1 SGSRFERGSENAQRL
16 PRIEHGFRL
25 RIDILTDDGP
35 RSAVVS
41 IQEIIHQGISV
52 LVGIPEQLGEHVGAK
67 LGKLASHFA
76 VALFEH
82 GSHAIFDKELN
93 VGFEYMKVGKG
104 TYQMVELDGVVPYD
118 YVAGD
123 LSPVDHILFEV
134 RSEERRVGREC
145 RSRWRARN

>member
-1 SGSRFERGSENAQRL
+1 SRRL
-16 PRIEHGFRL
+16 HTRFSRDWSSDVCSSDL
-25 RIDILTDDGP
+25 
-35 RSAVVS
+35 
-41 IQEIIHQGISV
+41 
-52 LVGIPEQLGEHVGAK
+52 
-67 LGKLASHFA
+67 SHFA

-82 GSHAIFDKELN
+82 GCHAVFDKELN